1 MIGRRFASN
10 LKYCLP
16 KLHKCF
22 RAKHFELYVLCF
34 PADMRDGTDEQVRM
48 VE

>member
-10 LKYCLP
+10 
-16 KLHKCF
+16 F
-22 RAKHFELYVLCF
+22 NVLCF
-34 PADMRDGTDEQVRM
+34 PADMRDGTDEQVQM

>member
-1 MIGRRFASN
+1 MIGQRFASN
-10 LKYCLP
+10 
-16 KLHKCF
+16 F
-22 RAKHFELYVLCF
+22 NFNVLCF

>member
-10 LKYCLP
+10 LSVLEQ
-16 KLHKCF
+16 KL
-22 RAKHFELYVLCF
+22 FELYVLCF
-34 PADMRDGTDEQVRM
+34 PADMRDGTDEQVRL